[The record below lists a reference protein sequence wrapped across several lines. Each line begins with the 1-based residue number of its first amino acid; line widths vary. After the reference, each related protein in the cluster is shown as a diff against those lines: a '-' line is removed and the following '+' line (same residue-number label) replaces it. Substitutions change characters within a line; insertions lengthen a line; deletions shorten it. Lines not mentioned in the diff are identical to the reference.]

1 MKSVWAEIGDEIRKN
16 EREREREEGRKEGRE
31 EGRTETL
38 KKNAKRMR
46 ADGVS
51 DEKIAEYLD
60 VGPADV
66 RIWLDFKEK

>member
-16 EREREREEGRKEGRE
+16 EREKEREEGRKEGRV
-31 EGRTETL
+31 ETL

>member
-16 EREREREEGRKEGRE
+16 EREKEREEGRKEGRV
-31 EGRTETL
+31 ETL

-60 VGPADV
+60 VDPADV
-66 RIWLDFKEK
+66 RIWLDSEEK